1 MKKLIL
7 ALFVFVNLSSAN
19 DTEKVGDIVQ
29 IAVPAYAYALS
40 AYNSDMGGGRTAYT
54 SLTLNTSNY

>member
-7 ALFVFVNLSSAN
+7 TLFAFVNFSSAN

-29 IAVPAYAYALS
+29 IVVPAYAYALS
-40 AYNSDMGGGRTAYT
+40 AYNDDMGGGRTAHT
-54 SLTLNTSNY
+54 SLTLYTSNY